1 MQNKTL
7 TIFGVLMKPEE
18 ELRKKYEEQIEL
30 AKAEAVGIGPRRVI
44 GASLRSVP
52 LVILEWVL
60 GLNGEKPN
68 EEIIYE
74 EYANIVEHRPKFEK
88 GMRAA
93 RIPFVER
100 NMNASWLVWIL
111 EISAEAMKKHL
122 RYHEVK

>member
-1 MQNKTL
+1 
-7 TIFGVLMKPEE
+7 MKPEE

-52 LVILEWVL
+52 LEILEWVL

-93 RIPFVER
+93 HIPFVER
-100 NMNASWLVWIL
+100 NMKASWLAWIL
-111 EISAEAMKKHL
+111 DISAEDMKKQL